1 MPSFAAGFSA
11 AANRQNAETAR
22 RELQLKAERQESLM
36 TQQQATT
43 EAIDAETAA
52 ELATLGDDVD
62 DMRLESIDNA
72 LISAADGDFSNL
84 NDLMAK
90 PRIQE
95 VFKMAPAITEAYGA
109 GIINIRKFNPED
121 DRDVSARKE
130 YSSVILEDDLP
141 YDEMP
146 EDEKK
151 FVDENIVMADLGN
164 GTTRAIRK
172 DELLNLLGGT
182 ERKTRARNLSTSL
195 NDRALQIA
203 RIKRAGEQQKL
214 AALNPSYTPPEGS
227 DPKKVSAEAANAYK
241 RLRDSGAD
249 PKLISDVMGA
259 FGFDVNQP
267 HIQEQLNLESQES
280 QVGIAKDKAAALKTA
295 NDIAK
300 LQSDAEQLEA
310 YNSIGKA
317 SGYGDASG
325 ALVKDLID
333 TGKYGVEDNK
343 LVQLETASKTPARI
357 QYLQEAEKVVKDF
370 NDVSLKDK
378 KTTDKKPATWDNYAL
393 WPDELKDE
401 AAIASD
407 KYDTLTESSPLT
419 DSMKK
424 DLATLNQTLFA
435 SGRFVDKATHT
446 TTGPI
451 DSTLNLIK
459 QYIETDSEDRRLERS
474 QRLAGL
480 LVAASLDERTSKYL
494 FEKVDDIFGSSF
506 GQSFRSALGGAEL
519 FLSTQKAKVESI
531 KNETTNPFT
540 RARLDFYS
548 SQIDKSLK
556 LARERM
562 GQGVSDDKSSV
573 EESDLSAT
581 E

>member
-1 MPSFAAGFSA
+1 MPSFAAGYSA
-11 AANRQNAETAR
+11 AANRQNADTAR
-22 RELQLKAERQESLM
+22 RQLQLKAEEQERLV
-36 TQQQATT
+36 TQQDATT

-72 LISAADGDFSNL
+72 LISAAESGDFSSL

-109 GIINIRKFNPED
+109 GITKIRKFNPDSDE
-121 DRDVSARKE
+121 DVSARKE
-130 YSSVILEDDLP
+130 YSSVILDDDLP

-146 EDEKK
+146 DEEKQ

-182 ERKTRARNLSTSL
+182 ERKTKARNLSTSL

-214 AALNPSYTPPEGS
+214 GVLNPSYTPPEGT
-227 DPKKVSAEAANAYK
+227 DPKKISSEAANAYK

-249 PKLISDVMGA
+249 SQLIADVMGA

-267 HIQEQLNLESQES
+267 HIKAQLGLEE
-280 QVGIAKDKAAALKTA
+280 DAALTA
-295 NDIAK
+295 IDKDDAASQKALQDIEK
-300 LQSDAEQLEA
+300 MESEAEQLEA
-310 YNSIGKA
+310 YNKIGES
-317 SGYGDASG
+317 SGYGEASG

-333 TGKYGVEDNK
+333 TGKYGIKDGK
-343 LVQLETASKTPARI
+343 LVQFKTSSKTPARV
-357 QYLQEAEKVVKDF
+357 QYLEEAEKAIKSFDKE
-370 NDVSLKDK
+370 LQDK
-378 KTTDKKPATWDNYAL
+378 KTADGKEAATWDNYSK
-393 WPDELKDE
+393 WPKELQDK

-407 KYDTLTESSPLT
+407 KYDTLTESSPPT
-419 DSMKK
+419 DSMKR

-435 SGRFVDKATHT
+435 SGRFVREGEEA

-451 DSTLNLIK
+451 DSAVNILKTYLEIDDQNRR
-459 QYIETDSEDRRLERS
+459 IEKAQE
-474 QRLAGL
+474 LAGM

-494 FEKVDDIFGSSF
+494 FEKVASVFGSSY
-506 GQSFRSALGGAEL
+506 GQSFKSALGGAEL
-519 FLSTQKAKVESI
+519 FLSTQKAKVDSI
-531 KNETTNPFT
+531 RNETTNPFT

-548 SQIDKSLK
+548 SQIEKSLE
-556 LARERM
+556 LAR
-562 GQGVSDDKSSV
+562 DKLGKGLT
-573 EESDLSAT
+573 EETDTSRI
-581 E
+581 